1 MRNGPCAVEAITGQ
15 AGGKP
20 PGRTAHS
27 ANVTWSACPAMPT
40 DSTTARTATPSCR
53 APNACRSSPLPN
65 VESPYA
71 RSALSATAAAA
82 IHIGALLSATGSC
95 PATDAHARS
104 VPETATISARH
115 ARPRCGSPAPAKHTM
130 AAIGRNA
137 ATAQV
142 PGPVPG
148 ASRSRDHGSVVPI
161 SEVSADAGSPDAAIT
176 TGNAST
182 AAASA
187 ASATSAE
194 PRSRRRPATRFTR
207 ANSAT
212 GRTIAGANAAPIDN
226 ATPRPTPKRNGCSG
240 ARRANAA
247 SIRSHASGRTAST
260 TSSESRPSE
269 KDQSIVAESTYAAAA
284 TTAEAGEPVWRAIAR
299 YIAIPA
305 RAGIAPSRTFW
316 ASAVLPN
323 ATHDPA
329 PRPARAG
336 LPGWTPPRTV
346 VRTPEPNSRKKSPE
360 VGRERGERPAREHL
374 GPDELPHREGPE
386 PDRQDRPEQHRM
398 ARRHRGRAPRQRAPE
413 LLVVELLQTLVQ
425 ELLRA
430 LEPPREPE
438 RGRHERPDLAIGH
451 RADGLGPDPPAERP
465 RQVQEV
471 PPPGGQE
478 VEGVLEPPRQDQEE
492 HPGHAEHHVDGQEP
506 QQREDAVV
514 LEHRGQRG
522 ALGVVAGAPG
532 GLLLGPLAASGR
544 VPVAGGRERRHE
556 HPEAGQARPPAEVQ
570 VVVVAGEALV
580 ERPRPLPRLA
590 RDEHDGGGHE
600 QDLEHPVVLPLVQ
613 LAVLQGGVGVAE
625 PVGRAPH
632 LPEHPRLVPV
642 DDLGA
647 DDAHAFDALDALGG
661 LEEAFDGIGRERRVV
676 VHQ

>member
-20 PGRTAHS
+20 PGRTSHS
-27 ANVTWSACPAMPT
+27 ANVTWSACAAMPT
-40 DSTTARTATPSCR
+40 ESTIASTATPSCR
-53 APNACRSSPLPN
+53 APNAWRSNPLPN

-82 IHIGALLSATGSC
+82 IHTGALLSATGSC

-104 VPETATISARH
+104 VPETATINARH
-115 ARPRCGSPAPAKHTM
+115 ARPRCGSPAPAKHTI

-161 SEVSADAGSPDAAIT
+161 SEVSADAGSPEAAIT

-269 KDQSIVAESTYAAAA
+269 KDQSIVAESTYAPAA
-284 TTAEAGEPVWRAIAR
+284 TTADAGEPVWRAMAR

-305 RAGIAPSRTFW
+305 RAGIAPSRTFC
-316 ASAVLPN
+316 ASAVFPN

-329 PRPARAG
+329 PRPASAG
-336 LPGWTPPRTV
+336 LPGLDAAQDRGSDAGA
-346 VRTPEPNSRKKSPE
+346 ELAEE
-360 VGRERGERPAREHL
+360 VAQFGRECGQRPTREHL
-374 GPDELPHREGPE
+374 GPDEVSHRERPQ

-430 LEPPREPE
+430 LEPPRETE

-451 RADGLGPDPPAERP
+451 RTDGLGSDPPAERP

-471 PPPGGQE
+471 PPPGRQE
-478 VEGVLEPPRQDQEE
+478 VEGVLEPPRQGQEE
-492 HPGHAEHHVDGQEP
+492 DPGHTEHHVDGKQP
-506 QQREDAVV
+506 QQGEDAVV

-532 GLLLGPLAASGR
+532 GLLLGPLAAGGR
-544 VPVAGGRERRHE
+544 VPVAGGGERRHE

-600 QDLEHPVVLPLVQ
+600 QDLEHAVVLPLVQ

-661 LEEAFDGIGRERRVV
+661 LEEAFDRIGREGRVV

>member
-15 AGGKP
+15 AGGRP
-20 PGRTAHS
+20 PGRTSHS

-40 DSTTARTATPSCR
+40 DSTIASTATPSCR

-82 IHIGALLSATGSC
+82 IHTGALLSATGSC

-115 ARPRCGSPAPAKHTM
+115 ARPRCGSPAPAKHTI

-161 SEVSADAGSPDAAIT
+161 SEVSADAGSPEAAIT

-346 VRTPEPNSRKKSPE
+346 VRTPEPNSRKKSPRSAGNAASAPPE
-360 VGRERGERPAREHL
+360 STSGPTNCRTASAPSPTARIDPSSTGWPAATEAARRGSGRPSSSSSNSSRPSSRNSSARSNHL
-374 GPDELPHREGPE
+374 GRRNVDAMNGRILRSATERTDWARIRRRSVPGRCRRFHP
-386 PDRQDRPEQHRM
+386 QA
-398 ARRHRGRAPRQRAPE
+398 ARRSKASSNRLDRARKSIRATPS
-413 LLVVELLQTLVQ
+413 TT
-425 ELLRA
+425 
-430 LEPPREPE
+430 
-438 RGRHERPDLAIGH
+438 
-451 RADGLGPDPPAERP
+451 
-465 RQVQEV
+465 
-471 PPPGGQE
+471 
-478 VEGVLEPPRQDQEE
+478 
-492 HPGHAEHHVDGQEP
+492 
-506 QQREDAVV
+506 
-514 LEHRGQRG
+514 
-522 ALGVVAGAPG
+522 
-532 GLLLGPLAASGR
+532 
-544 VPVAGGRERRHE
+544 
-556 HPEAGQARPPAEVQ
+556 
-570 VVVVAGEALV
+570 
-580 ERPRPLPRLA
+580 
-590 RDEHDGGGHE
+590 
-600 QDLEHPVVLPLVQ
+600 
-613 LAVLQGGVGVAE
+613 
-625 PVGRAPH
+625 
-632 LPEHPRLVPV
+632 
-642 DDLGA
+642 
-647 DDAHAFDALDALGG
+647 
-661 LEEAFDGIGRERRVV
+661 
-676 VHQ
+676 